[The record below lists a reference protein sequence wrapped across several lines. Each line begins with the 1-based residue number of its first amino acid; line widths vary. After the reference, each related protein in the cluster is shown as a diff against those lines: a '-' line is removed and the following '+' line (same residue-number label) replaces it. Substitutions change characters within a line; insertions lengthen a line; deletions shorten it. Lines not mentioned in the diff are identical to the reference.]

1 MRNDTKYEL
10 VSTDRCIRS
19 RSVHRRNFGDFFLQ
33 TIMGLLLISFKL
45 EKSKTHKLATYIVD
59 QTAFLISEM
68 VDVPLCPEMLEAL
81 DLFEQY
87 VFICSC
93 GAVVDPRSR
102 KVDAIRRYMEQTRP
116 AGKGFKALLGSK
128 TGREISGLKAELE
141 NQLKALVCVDR
152 FYSFYV
158 HQLDGISTARS
169 RRQISNIRCLPQ
181 RIHSGT
187 YFPEHSRCRRYL

>member
-1 MRNDTKYEL
+1 
-10 VSTDRCIRS
+10 
-19 RSVHRRNFGDFFLQ
+19 
-33 TIMGLLLISFKL
+33 MGLLLISFKL

-102 KVDAIRRYMEQTRP
+102 KVDAIRRHMEQTRP
-116 AGKGFKALLGSK
+116 AGKRFKAILGSK
-128 TGREISGLKAELE
+128 TGREI
-141 NQLKALVCVDR
+141 
-152 FYSFYV
+152 
-158 HQLDGISTARS
+158 TA
-169 RRQISNIRCLPQ
+169 
-181 RIHSGT
+181 
-187 YFPEHSRCRRYL
+187 